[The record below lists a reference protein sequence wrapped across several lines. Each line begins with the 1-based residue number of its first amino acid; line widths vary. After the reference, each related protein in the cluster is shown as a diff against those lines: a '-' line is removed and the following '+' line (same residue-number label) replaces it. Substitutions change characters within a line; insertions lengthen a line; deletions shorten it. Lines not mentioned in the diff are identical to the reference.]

1 MKKLL
6 LSIVC
11 AIFGISASLAAVPVG
26 QSPVEKGGI
35 PPTEPKTQW
44 QTVLQQPA
52 VQGKDLKGLPAQPGK
67 KAVARLH
74 KMNPAKAPAQA
85 AEATAADLVIM
96 DEAALAAT
104 VLQQNADFTAKATVY
119 NNGTSDYQGELAVY
133 LFTDDGTGQL
143 VPFFATDAVSVT
155 IPQNSS
161 QMVSIPGH
169 INGDDIPAGGYY
181 IGVVADGTELIY
193 FDGGA
198 YNLTYV
204 EILPDPNDNFILN
217 VTDEAEFP
225 ATLTQDKDGTM
236 TVTIANAGNLPF
248 NGYIVMG
255 LSLDGNGLNYVSDG
269 VSASI
274 AGQSSQQVEIPY
286 NVPGNLPAATYQLSI
301 FYYIQYDGS
310 FYYIPLSDGTYYKHV
325 EVAANPENFILN
337 VADEPALPE
346 TLNQNENGTLAVNIE
361 NTGNLAFNG
370 SIAMALIT
378 TDNTLVYATDKVAA
392 SIAGQSSL
400 QMEIPYYIPGTL
412 IEAGTYRMAIC
423 YVEGTDLYYIPLPDG
438 AYHKEIE
445 VIETEGPALSLNEG
459 AVFPESIMKEAEFTV
474 SGTITNTGADF
485 DGTIGLLLA
494 DWNGNTYYESEH
506 QDASIAR
513 NASLPFEIKGKV
525 GADIELPN
533 TNLFVLYV
541 VTGNYETIG
550 YDFVEIAPNPTI
562 EPVLSWVTTNMPET
576 LLQGTELTVEGTL
589 SNTGTAFSGQ
599 LCAALISNENNI
611 AYMTELQDVNVASN
625 GSTPF
630 IATGNIGTLTPG
642 EYTLQVLHYDGNRYN
657 IIGDCGTVTVEANP
671 EISPVLSWVEESS
684 DIPAFVYQGV
694 PFAVKVMIKNDG
706 VTFSGP
712 VSLQI
717 STLTALVHSAEQTV
731 TIAEGETKEVIFSNI
746 VMGSELSIGLYVLY
760 ISTEAGEL
768 YSGII
773 SLQDAQS
780 APMLSVMENISEI
793 PATIMQNQEFTL
805 KAMVR
810 NDGLAFDGN
819 LRLFIQS
826 SAAEEVFSMQRAT
839 TIASGETKEV
849 IFTGTITDETPA
861 GNYYLNI
868 SQWDE
873 ENGDHPLYAKDIRLI
888 EDLSDIPILSFIEEG
903 SNIPAILYHGRE
915 FTATAKVKNNGTDF
929 DGTLRMHITY
939 YGTTQRTFEQNIAI
953 AHGETKEATF
963 TGTVDAAIGTGDHG
977 YGVQFD
983 WTMDAANDDVFAE
996 GTYDAYQKDIEISVD
1011 PTKTPILRLDEEA
1024 GNSIPSTIQLGKEF
1038 SIVVNIKNE
1047 GADYDG
1053 TIALGFYKEYFYDY
1067 LFTQPA
1073 SIAHGESKEVVF
1085 SGIITY
1091 ELAVTDVQYATI
1103 DWVDGESYRSLHSF
1117 YVAIEEDPVGMDA
1130 ANGQAFR
1137 IFPNPAADHVDI
1149 TCPETIESIRLH
1161 SLSGTLMMAE
1171 SIHAKTCRLHVSA
1184 LPQGVYLLT
1193 IETRNGAKTGRFV
1206 KK

>member
-1 MKKLL
+1 MKKILILL
-6 LSIVC
+6 VC
-11 AIFGISASLAAVPVG
+11 ALFGISANLAAGPAEQNPVRKINAPQILSG
-26 QSPVEKGGI
+26 AQLQI
-35 PPTEPKTQW
+35 AQ
-44 QTVLQQPA
+44 QQPV
-52 VQGKDLKGLPAQPGK
+52 VQGKSLKGMPIKPGS
-67 KAVARLH
+67 KAVAPMKAL
-74 KMNPAKAPAQA
+74 KAPARA
-85 AEATAADLVIM
+85 AEATAADLTVN
-96 DEAALAAT
+96 EAELAAT

-169 INGDDIPAGGYY
+169 INGDEIPAGGYY
-181 IGVVADGTELIY
+181 IGVVADATNTLY
-193 FDGGA
+193 FKDSPE
-198 YNLTYV
+198 YNITYI
-204 EILPDPNDNFILN
+204 EIAADPASNYILN
-217 VTDEAEFP
+217 VTNEATAFP
-225 ATLTQDKDGTM
+225 TTLTQDKDGTM
-236 TVTIANAGNLPF
+236 AVTIANTGNLPF
-248 NGYIVMG
+248 DGYIVMG
-255 LSLDGNGLNYVSDG
+255 LSLDGNGLYYVSDG
-269 VSASI
+269 ISTSI
-274 AGQSSQQVEIPY
+274 AGQSSQQVEISY
-286 NVPGNLPAATYQLSI
+286 NVPGNLPSATYQISI
-301 FYYIQYDGS
+301 LYYINYDGS
-310 FYYIPLSDGTYYKHV
+310 FYYVPLSDGTYYKYV
-325 EVAANPENFILN
+325 EVEANPDNNYILN
-337 VADEPALPE
+337 VADEPALPT
-346 TLNQNENGTLAVNIE
+346 TLNQYENGTLTVNIE

-370 SIAMALIT
+370 GIAMALIT
-378 TDNTLVYATDKVAA
+378 ADNTLVYATSEVPAN
-392 SIAGQSSL
+392 IAGQSSQ
-400 QMEIPYYIPGTL
+400 QMEIPYYISGDRIT
-412 IEAGTYRMAIC
+412 AGTYRITIC
-423 YVEGTDLYYIPLPDG
+423 DVKGTDLYYIPLSDG
-438 AYHKEIE
+438 SYHKEIE
-445 VIETEGPALSLNEG
+445 VIETEGPALSLDEG
-459 AVFPESIMKEAEFTV
+459 AAFPESIMKEAEFAV

-550 YDFVEIAPNPTI
+550 YDFVEITPNPTI

-630 IATGNIGTLTPG
+630 TATGNIGTLTPG

-694 PFAVKVMIKNDG
+694 PFTVKVMIKNDG

-731 TIAEGETKEVIFSNI
+731 TIAEGETKEVIFSNL
-746 VMGSELSIGLYVLY
+746 VMGSELSIGLYILY

-780 APMLSVMENISEI
+780 ALMLSVMENISEI

-1091 ELAVTDVQYATI
+1091 ELAVTDEQYVTI

-1117 YVAIEEDPVGMDA
+1117 YVAIKEDPVGMDA

-1161 SLSGTLMMAE
+1161 SLAGTLLMAE
-1171 SIHAKTCRLHVSA
+1171 TVNADAHRLDISA
-1184 LPQGVYLLT
+1184 LPQGTYLLT
-1193 IETRNGAKTGRFV
+1193 IVTADGAKTERFI

>member
-1 MKKLL
+1 MRKILL
-6 LSIVC
+6 LLVC
-11 AIFGISASLAAVPVG
+11 ALFGISANLAAGPAEQNPVRKINAPQILSG
-26 QSPVEKGGI
+26 AQLQI
-35 PPTEPKTQW
+35 AQ
-44 QTVLQQPA
+44 QQPV
-52 VQGKDLKGLPAQPGK
+52 VQGKSLKGMPIKPGS
-67 KAVARLH
+67 KAVAPMKAL
-74 KMNPAKAPAQA
+74 KAPARA

-104 VLQQNADFTAKATVY
+104 VLQQNADFTAETTIR
-119 NNGTSDYQGELAVY
+119 NNGTSDYEGELAVY

-169 INGDDIPAGGYY
+169 INGDEIPAGGYY
-181 IGVVADGTELIY
+181 IGIAADGTELID
-193 FDGGA
+193 FEGGE
-198 YNLTYV
+198 NNVTYV

-225 ATLTQDKDGTM
+225 ATLTQAKDGTM
-236 TVTIANAGNLPF
+236 TVTIANTGNLPF
-248 NGYIVMG
+248 DGYIVMG

-325 EVAANPENFILN
+325 EVAANPDNFILN

-346 TLNQNENGTLAVNIE
+346 TLNQNENGTLTVNIE
-361 NTGNLAFNG
+361 NTGNLAYNG

-423 YVEGTDLYYIPLPDG
+423 YVEGTDLYYIPLSDG
-438 AYHKEIE
+438 SYHKEIE

-589 SNTGTAFSGQ
+589 SNTGTAFKGQ
-599 LCAALISNENNI
+599 LCAALIINENYI

-630 IATGNIGTLTPG
+630 TATGNIGTLTPG
-642 EYTLQVLHYDGNRYN
+642 EYTLQILHFDGNYK
-657 IIGDCGTVTVEANP
+657 IIGNCGTVTVEANP

-746 VMGSELSIGLYVLY
+746 VMGSELSIGLYILY

-773 SLQDAQS
+773 RLQDAQ
-780 APMLSVMENISEI
+780 PMLSVMENISEI

-839 TIASGETKEV
+839 TIAPGETKEV

-903 SNIPAILYHGRE
+903 SNIPSILYHGRE
-915 FTATAKVKNNGTDF
+915 FTATAMMRNDGTDF
-929 DGTLRMHITY
+929 NGTICMNITY
-939 YGTTQRTFEQNIAI
+939 YGTTSRTFEQSIAI
-953 AHGETKEATF
+953 AHGETKVVAF
-963 TGTVDAAIGTGDHG
+963 TGTVDESIGTGDHG

-1053 TIALGFYKEYFYDY
+1053 TIALGFYKEYSYDY

-1091 ELAVTDVQYATI
+1091 ELAVTDVQYVTI

-1193 IETRNGAKTGRFV
+1193 IETRNGAKTGRFI

>member
-1 MKKLL
+1 MRKILL
-6 LSIVC
+6 LLVC
-11 AIFGISASLAAVPVG
+11 ALFGISANLAAGPAEQNPVRKINAPQILSG
-26 QSPVEKGGI
+26 AQLQI
-35 PPTEPKTQW
+35 AQ
-44 QTVLQQPA
+44 QQPV
-52 VQGKDLKGLPAQPGK
+52 VQGKSLKGMPIKPGS
-67 KAVARLH
+67 KAVASMKAL
-74 KMNPAKAPAQA
+74 KVPARA
-85 AEATAADLVIM
+85 AEATAADLTVN
-96 DEAALAAT
+96 EAELAAT

-119 NNGTSDYQGELAVY
+119 NNGTSDYEGELAVY

-169 INGDDIPAGGYY
+169 INGDEIPAGGYY
-181 IGVVADGTELIY
+181 IGMVADATNLIY
-193 FDGGA
+193 FKDSPD
-198 YNLTYV
+198 NITYI
-204 EILPDPNDNFILN
+204 EIAADPASNYILN
-217 VTDEAEFP
+217 VTNEATFP
-225 ATLTQDKDGTM
+225 TA
-236 TVTIANAGNLPF
+236 
-248 NGYIVMG
+248 
-255 LSLDGNGLNYVSDG
+255 
-269 VSASI
+269 
-274 AGQSSQQVEIPY
+274 
-286 NVPGNLPAATYQLSI
+286 
-301 FYYIQYDGS
+301 
-310 FYYIPLSDGTYYKHV
+310 
-325 EVAANPENFILN
+325 
-337 VADEPALPE
+337 
-346 TLNQNENGTLAVNIE
+346 LNQNENGTFTVNIA
-361 NTGNLAFNG
+361 NTGNADFSGNIVMFLIDPNSTSSQVNYNTNSVPVTING
-370 SIAMALIT
+370 NSNA
-378 TDNTLVYATDKVAA
+378 NV
-392 SIAGQSSL
+392 
-400 QMEIPYYIPGTL
+400 EIPYYITSDVA
-412 IEAGTYRMAIC
+412 AGEYKMSIGEL
-423 YVEGTDLYYIPLPDG
+423 VGNSISYIPLSDG
-438 AYHKEIE
+438 SYYINVEIVE
-445 VIETEGPALSLNEG
+445 KEG
-459 AVFPESIMKEAEFTV
+459 AELSIAYDQSTIPETIMQGVAFDATV
-474 SGTITNTGADF
+474 AITNTGADF
-485 DGTIGLLLA
+485 
-494 DWNGNTYYESEH
+494 NGEINLTLTDMEGYIIYAGEY
-506 QDASIAR
+506 QATSIA
-513 NASLPFEIKGKV
+513 NSETKV
-525 GADIELPN
+525 LQFNETIGADIAAGEYLLYILTRNIEIVGGTVVTLEANPELTPILSWSN
-533 TNLFVLYV
+533 TNIPASIMP
-541 VTGNYETIG
+541 GK
-550 YDFVEIAPNPTI
+550 DF
-562 EPVLSWVTTNMPET
+562 
-576 LLQGTELTVEGTL
+576 TVEGII
-589 SNTGTAFSGQ
+589 SNAGADFSGPIY
-599 LCAALISNENNI
+599 AGLINQRMIVYVTEPQTISVARNESKDFV
-611 AYMTELQDVNVASN
+611 T
-625 GSTPF
+625 
-630 IATGNIGTLTPG
+630 TGNLPDDTPLGDYTLAIMQHDGEYYRTIGT
-642 EYTLQVLHYDGNRYN
+642 
-657 IIGDCGTVTVEANP
+657 CGTVTVEANP
-671 EISPVLSWVEESS
+671 EISPILSWVEESS
-684 DIPAFVYQGV
+684 DIPAYVYQGI
-694 PFAVKVMIKNDG
+694 PFTVKAMIKNDG
-706 VTFSGP
+706 ATFSGP

-717 STLTALVHSAEQTV
+717 SSLTALVHSAEQTV
-731 TIAEGETKEVIFSNI
+731 TIAEGETKEVIFSNL
-746 VMGSELSIGLYVLY
+746 VMGSELSIGLYILY

-1053 TIALGFYKEYFYDY
+1053 TIALGFYKEYYYDY

-1091 ELAVTDVQYATI
+1091 ELAITDVQYVTI

-1117 YVAIEEDPVGMDA
+1117 YVAIKEDPVGMDA

-1161 SLSGTLMMAE
+1161 SLAGTLLMAE
-1171 SIHAKTCRLHVSA
+1171 TVNADAHHLDISA
-1184 LPQGVYLLT
+1184 LPQGTYLLT
-1193 IETRNGAKTGRFV
+1193 IVTVDGAKTERFI

>member
-1 MKKLL
+1 MRKILL
-6 LSIVC
+6 LLVC
-11 AIFGISASLAAVPVG
+11 ALFGISANLAAGPAEQNPVRKINAPQILSG
-26 QSPVEKGGI
+26 AQLQI
-35 PPTEPKTQW
+35 AQ
-44 QTVLQQPA
+44 QQPV
-52 VQGKDLKGLPAQPGK
+52 VQGKSLKGMPIKPGS
-67 KAVARLH
+67 KAVAPMKAL
-74 KMNPAKAPAQA
+74 KAPARA

-104 VLQQNADFTAKATVY
+104 VLQQNADFTAETTIR
-119 NNGTSDYQGELAVY
+119 NNGTSDYEGELAVY

-169 INGDDIPAGGYY
+169 INGDEIPAGGYY
-181 IGVVADGTELIY
+181 IGIAADGTELID
-193 FDGGA
+193 FEGGE
-198 YNLTYV
+198 NNVTYV

-225 ATLTQDKDGTM
+225 ATLTQAKDGTM

-325 EVAANPENFILN
+325 EVAANPDNFILN

-346 TLNQNENGTLAVNIE
+346 TLNQNENGTLTVNIE
-361 NTGNLAFNG
+361 NTGNLAYNG

-423 YVEGTDLYYIPLPDG
+423 YVEGTDLYYIPLSDG
-438 AYHKEIE
+438 SYHKEIE

-589 SNTGTAFSGQ
+589 SNTGTAFKGQ
-599 LCAALISNENNI
+599 LCAALIINENYI

-630 IATGNIGTLTPG
+630 TATGNIGTLTPG
-642 EYTLQVLHYDGNRYN
+642 EYTLQILHFDGNYK
-657 IIGDCGTVTVEANP
+657 IIGNCGTVTVEANP

-746 VMGSELSIGLYVLY
+746 VMGSELSIGLYILY

-773 SLQDAQS
+773 RLQDAQ
-780 APMLSVMENISEI
+780 PMLSVMENISEI

-839 TIASGETKEV
+839 TIAPGETKEV

-903 SNIPAILYHGRE
+903 SNIPSILYHGRE
-915 FTATAKVKNNGTDF
+915 FTATAMMRNDGTDF
-929 DGTLRMHITY
+929 NGTICMNITY
-939 YGTTQRTFEQNIAI
+939 YGTTSRTFEQSIAI
-953 AHGETKEATF
+953 AHGETKVVAF
-963 TGTVDAAIGTGDHG
+963 TGTVDESIGTGDHG

-1053 TIALGFYKEYFYDY
+1053 TIALGFYKEYSYDY

-1091 ELAVTDVQYATI
+1091 ELAVTDVQYVTI

-1193 IETRNGAKTGRFV
+1193 IETRNGAKTGRFI

>member
-1 MKKLL
+1 MKKILL
-6 LSIVC
+6 LLVC
-11 AIFGISASLAAVPVG
+11 ALFGISANLAAGPAEQNPVRKINAPQILSG
-26 QSPVEKGGI
+26 AQLQI
-35 PPTEPKTQW
+35 AQ
-44 QTVLQQPA
+44 QQPV
-52 VQGKDLKGLPAQPGK
+52 VQGKSLKGMPIKPGS
-67 KAVARLH
+67 KAVAPMKAL
-74 KMNPAKAPAQA
+74 KAPARA
-85 AEATAADLVIM
+85 AEATAADLTVN
-96 DEAALAAT
+96 EAELAAT

-169 INGDDIPAGGYY
+169 INGDEIPAGGYY
-181 IGVVADGTELIY
+181 IGVVADATNILY
-193 FDGGA
+193 FKDSPE
-198 YNLTYV
+198 YNITYI
-204 EILPDPNDNFILN
+204 EIAADPASNYILN
-217 VTDEAEFP
+217 VTNEATAFP
-225 ATLTQDKDGTM
+225 TTLTQDKDGTM
-236 TVTIANAGNLPF
+236 TVTIANTGNLPF
-248 NGYIVMG
+248 DGYIVMG
-255 LSLDGNGLNYVSDG
+255 LSLDGNGLYYVSDG
-269 VSASI
+269 ISTSI
-274 AGQSSQQVEIPY
+274 AGQSSQQVEISY
-286 NVPGNLPAATYQLSI
+286 NVPGNLPSATYQISI
-301 FYYIQYDGS
+301 LYYINYDGS
-310 FYYIPLSDGTYYKHV
+310 FYYVPLSDGTYYKYV
-325 EVAANPENFILN
+325 EVEANPDNNYILN
-337 VADEPALPE
+337 VADEPALPT
-346 TLNQNENGTLAVNIE
+346 TLNQYENGTLAVNIE

-378 TDNTLVYATDKVAA
+378 ADNTLAYATDKVAA

-423 YVEGTDLYYIPLPDG
+423 YVEGTDLYYIPLSDG
-438 AYHKEIE
+438 SYHKEIE
-445 VIETEGPALSLNEG
+445 VIETEGPALSLDEG
-459 AVFPESIMKEAEFTV
+459 AAFPESIMKEAEFAV

-550 YDFVEIAPNPTI
+550 YDFVEITPNPTI

-630 IATGNIGTLTPG
+630 TATGNIGTLTPG

-684 DIPAFVYQGV
+684 DIPAYVYQGI
-694 PFAVKVMIKNDG
+694 PFTVKAMIKNDG
-706 VTFSGP
+706 ATFSGP

-717 STLTALVHSAEQTV
+717 SSLTALVHSAEQTV
-731 TIAEGETKEVIFSNI
+731 TIAEGETKEVIFSNL

-1053 TIALGFYKEYFYDY
+1053 TIALGFYKEYSYDY

-1073 SIAHGESKEVVF
+1073 SIANGETKKVTF
-1085 SGIITY
+1085 TGTITD
-1091 ELAVTDVQYATI
+1091 ELAITDVQYVTI
-1103 DWVDGESYRSLHSF
+1103 DWMDGESYHSLHSF
-1117 YVAIEEDPVGMDA
+1117 YVAIEEMPVGMDA

-1193 IETRNGAKTGRFV
+1193 IVTADGAKTERFI

>member
-1 MKKLL
+1 MRKILL
-6 LSIVC
+6 LLVC
-11 AIFGISASLAAVPVG
+11 ALFGISANLAAGPAEQNPVRKINAPQILSG
-26 QSPVEKGGI
+26 AQLQI
-35 PPTEPKTQW
+35 AQ
-44 QTVLQQPA
+44 QQPV
-52 VQGKDLKGLPAQPGK
+52 VQGKSLKGLPAQPGT
-67 KAVARLH
+67 KAVAHLH

-85 AEATAADLVIM
+85 AEATVADLVIM

-104 VLQQNADFTAKATVY
+104 VLQQNADFTAETTIR
-119 NNGTSDYQGELAVY
+119 NNGTSDYEGTLQAY
-133 LFTDDGTGQL
+133 LFYESAEGF
-143 VPFFATDAVSVT
+143 VPFFATDPVPAA
-155 IPQNSS
+155 IPQGDS
-161 QMVSIPGH
+161 QQISIPGH
-169 INGDDIPAGGYY
+169 INGDDISAGGYY
-181 IGVVADGTELIY
+181 IGIAADETDLIY
-193 FDGGA
+193 FDGGT

-225 ATLTQDKDGTM
+225 ATLTQNKDGTM

-325 EVAANPENFILN
+325 EVAANPDNFILK
-337 VADEPALPE
+337 VADEPALPS
-346 TLNQNENGTLAVNIE
+346 TINQYENGTLTVNIE
-361 NTGNLAFNG
+361 NTGNLAYNG

-378 TDNTLVYATDKVAA
+378 ADNTLVYATDKVAA
-392 SIAGQSSL
+392 SIAGQSSQ
-400 QMEIPYYIPGTL
+400 QMEIPYYISGERIT
-412 IEAGTYRMAIC
+412 AGTYRMAIC
-423 YVEGTDLYYIPLPDG
+423 YVEGTDLYYIPLSDG
-438 AYHKEIE
+438 SYHKEIE
-445 VIETEGPALSLNEG
+445 VIETEGPVLSLNEG
-459 AVFPESIMKEAEFTV
+459 TVFPESIMKEAEFTV
-474 SGTITNTGADF
+474 SGTITNTGVDF

-599 LCAALISNENNI
+599 LCAALIINENYI

-630 IATGNIGTLTPG
+630 TATGNIGTLTPG
-642 EYTLQVLHYDGNRYN
+642 EYTLQILHFDGNYK
-657 IIGDCGTVTVEANP
+657 IIGNCGTVTVEANP

-684 DIPAFVYQGV
+684 DIPAPVYQGI
-694 PFAVKVMIKNDG
+694 PFTVKAMIKNDG
-706 VTFSGP
+706 TTFNGP

-746 VMGSELSIGLYVLY
+746 VMGSELSIGLYILY

-773 SLQDAQS
+773 RLQDAE
-780 APMLSVMENISEI
+780 PMLSVMENISEI

-826 SAAEEVFSMQRAT
+826 SAGEEVFAT
-839 TIASGETKEV
+839 QKTESIAPGETKEV

-903 SNIPAILYHGRE
+903 SNIPSILYHGRE
-915 FTATAKVKNNGTDF
+915 FTATAMMRNDGTDF
-929 DGTLRMHITY
+929 NGTLRMHITY
-939 YGTTQRTFEQNIAI
+939 YGTTQCTFEKSIAI
-953 AHGETKEATF
+953 AHGETKVVAF
-963 TGTVDAAIGTGDHG
+963 TGTVDESIGTGDHG

-1024 GNSIPSTIQLGKEF
+1024 GNDIPEVIYLGKEF
-1038 SIVVNIKNE
+1038 NIVVNIKNE

-1053 TIALGFYKEYFYDY
+1053 TIALGFYKEYFNDY

-1091 ELAVTDVQYATI
+1091 ELAVTDVQYVTI
-1103 DWVDGESYRSLHSF
+1103 DWVDGESYRSVHSF
-1117 YVAIEEDPVGMDA
+1117 YVAIKEDPVGMDA

-1161 SLSGTLMMAE
+1161 SLSGTLLMAE
-1171 SIHAKTCRLHVSA
+1171 TVNADAHHLDISA
-1184 LPQGVYLLT
+1184 LPQGTYLLT
-1193 IETRNGAKTGRFV
+1193 IVTADGAKTERFI